1 MDCPAC
7 GEPTVAVAIPTA
19 VADAMPDD
27 RPGAAVCTRCL
38 AVAPTDDPPAD
49 YPDLRTISDAFPADG
64 EAAATVVA
72 LLALLDRLA
81 LYRQE
86 LETVA
91 RRAERLGVD
100 VMLVLDRL
108 AADPALD
115 PGVDL
120 DRRRDQLEQLLA

>member
-7 GEPTVAVAIPTA
+7 GAPTVAVPIPPA

-27 RPGAAVCTRCL
+27 RPGAALCTRCL

-49 YPDLRTISDAFPADG
+49 YPDLTAVSDAFPADG
-64 EAAATVVA
+64 EAAATLVA

-81 LYRQE
+81 LYREE
-86 LETVA
+86 LEGVA

-100 VMLVLDRL
+100 VMLALDRL

-115 PGVDL
+115 PGLDL
-120 DRRRDQLEQLLA
+120 RRRRGHLEQLLA